1 MLREIWRPRD
11 VSVRSVTGG
20 ESRRRGL
27 EIDSL
32 HRLPEIVA
40 GAHQVAEVLV
50 RDIGFDLVLACRLL
64 LLLQLLDVALQTD
77 AHVVCGALECATNL

>member
-1 MLREIWRPRD
+1 MLREIWRPRN
-11 VSVRSVTGG
+11 VSVRSVAGG
-20 ESRRRGL
+20 ESRRRSL

-32 HRLPEIVA
+32 HRLPEVVA

-50 RDIGFDLVLACRLL
+50 RDFGFDLVLACRLL

-77 AHVVCGALECATNL
+77 AHVVCGALECATDL